1 MLVARQTEAGSRSI
15 APFHSALKATKRKI
29 GFGVSESGLDR
40 WSTGQLLGEKANTM
54 TDNVAR
60 SCCTSRQGFKML
72 VIGLVSFIFLN

>member
-40 WSTGQLLGEKANTM
+40 WSTGQLSVEKANTM
-54 TDNVAR
+54 TDNVGR
-60 SCCTSRQGFKML
+60 SCYTSRLGF
-72 VIGLVSFIFLN
+72 